1 MIFTLLCIKEFVK
14 NFPFVNKNNPSSTEG
29 HTKDTTEALKEAPT
43 EGLKEGPIEG
53 LEKNTQTTKFIFM
66 SATLD
71 MPLFLKYFN

>member
-14 NFPFVNKNNPSSTEG
+14 NFPFVNKNNPTNKAQEETTEKDTIEG
-29 HTKDTTEALKEAPT
+29 HTAGAESNTE
-43 EGLKEGPIEG
+43 
-53 LEKNTQTTKFIFM
+53 TTKVIFM

>member
-14 NFPFVNKNNPSSTEG
+14 NFPFVNKNNPID
-29 HTKDTTEALKEAPT
+29 KDTKKEDTKEKAPIESHT
-43 EGLKEGPIEG
+43 EGPIEG
-53 LEKNTQTTKFIFM
+53 LEKNTQSTKFIFM

>member
-14 NFPFVNKNNPSSTEG
+14 NFPFVNKNNPINKAQE
-29 HTKDTTEALKEAPT
+29 DKEAPI
-43 EGLKEGPIEG
+43 EGKEEAPIED